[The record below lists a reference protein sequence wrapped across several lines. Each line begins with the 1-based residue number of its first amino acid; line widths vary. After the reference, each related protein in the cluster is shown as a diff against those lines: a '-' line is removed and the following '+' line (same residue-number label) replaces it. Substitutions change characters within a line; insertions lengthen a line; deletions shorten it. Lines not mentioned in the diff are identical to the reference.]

1 MPVRQAARTR
11 LGSDVTGEVQPQSPA
26 DRQGVVYVS
35 LPGVLGSPILL
46 EEVAL
51 QARRTSVSHSSRLTV
66 DGSCPAILTR
76 QTVKRLAASLGQAS
90 SAILRSSRSRSRS
103 VRPSRVSSSPRTLGS
118 RWELERLP
126 AATRSSTRGSAAAGP
141 WATEIATAL
150 LSSTTG
156 EGASRPSAS

>member
-35 LPGVLGSPILL
+35 LPGVLGSPLL

-90 SAILRSSRSRSRS
+90 SAILRSSRSDRK
-103 VRPSRVSSSPRTLGS
+103 
-118 RWELERLP
+118 
-126 AATRSSTRGSAAAGP
+126 STRQRR
-141 WATEIATAL
+141 TA
-150 LSSTTG
+150 SS
-156 EGASRPSAS
+156 